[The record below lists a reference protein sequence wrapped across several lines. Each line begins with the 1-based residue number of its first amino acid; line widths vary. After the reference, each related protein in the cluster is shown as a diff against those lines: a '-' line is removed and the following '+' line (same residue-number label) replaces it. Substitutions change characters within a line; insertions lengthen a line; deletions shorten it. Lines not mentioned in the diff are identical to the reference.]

1 MAAFREPL
9 TETHATG
16 TPGGICTIESSAS
29 RPLMT
34 LLEEVSGTPITGR
47 SLYEATTPGSA
58 AAIPAPAMSTLVP
71 RSAAVDAYS
80 ATPRGSRWADRTWSP
95 PEIPRSSNST
105 QAGSMASRSDSE
117 PMRIPTSGPTPSN
130 SSITVRGRGLSSGIG
145 VNGCERDVVTVLDF
159 ADFDL
164 LGCPIGGLS
173 RGRDRV
179 AQPGDVQDTSAGRD
193 ERALPDGR
201 PGVEDHG
208 SGRLRRFDA
217 FDRDARRGR
226 LRVAGRGQDN
236 GDGRFRA
243 RCQLDVGQRAGRDCG
258 ERSEQVALETG
269 KDRLGLGI
277 AEAAVELEDPGPVLG
292 QHEPG
297 IEESLEG
304 RPAGGELAKDG

>member
-9 TETHATG
+9 TETQATG
-16 TPGGICTIESSAS
+16 TPGGICTIGSSAS

-159 ADFDL
+159 PDFDL

-193 ERALPDGR
+193 ERPLPDGP
-201 PGVEDHG
+201 PGLQDQG
-208 SGRLRRFDA
+208 SCARRRFDA
-217 FDRDARRGR
+217 CDRDAGRGR
-226 LRVAGRGQDN
+226 LRIAGRGEHHGHGRLRACGQFEAREGAR
-236 GDGRFRA
+236 GDPR
-243 RCQLDVGQRAGRDCG
+243 
-258 ERSEQVALETG
+258 ERREQVALEAG
-269 KDRLGLGI
+269 NDRLSLGI
-277 AEAAVELEDPGPVLG
+277 AEAAVEL
-292 QHEPG
+292 
-297 IEESLEG
+297 
-304 RPAGGELAKDG
+304 